1 MPLTETIAIASWAD
15 RVKGRTAKPIA
26 RFPADKKPD
35 NKQVIKE
42 VYKENIKADV
52 KQEING
58 QVSTADGK
66 CISDKFEGTFHLKER
81 YTFGN
86 HC

>member
-26 RFPADKKPD
+26 KFPAEKVPD

-42 VYKENIKADV
+42 VYKENIKTDM

-58 QVSTADGK
+58 QVSTADGE
-66 CISDKFEGTFHLKER
+66 CISYKLEGLFT
-81 YTFGN
+81 YQI
-86 HC
+86 